1 MHAAVISLILAAAAG
16 AADEP
21 SATPA
26 PAAPPPAAEAVREAQ
41 PPGPALQRAQPD
53 AALAFGAKDVP
64 LEILEQALAPAPKVV
79 VLKTAYYG
87 TITVNHA
94 AHLARKIH
102 CIECHGQGPVTKI
115 AFTPKEA
122 HARCRDCHAQAQRG
136 PTECRGCHNM
146 VAPGTVVTGLRAIG
160 APQVSAAEARAAV
173 QAKEAVEARRY
184 AKAGALP
191 TEAELHTFVEPGAK
205 APVFRTF
212 QAGGAA
218 GDGDRYGFS
227 VRVASRQ
234 DWLAISHNL
243 DRMTGPGH
251 ARTLL
256 YSGGGYYHALPAIP
270 SLGLIAE
277 ALGGIDTVQKPKVT
291 FAAAVGARLGVE
303 WDPPWAPRFPIT
315 LSVAGF
321 ADIFHGEPISP
332 ACAYVT
338 LGVGAPVSAN

>member
-1 MHAAVISLILAAAAG
+1 MHAAVISLILAAAAAG
-16 AADEP
+16 AAADP
-21 SATPA
+21 PA
-26 PAAPPPAAEAVREAQ
+26 PPDPAGAVAAEPQ
-41 PPGPALQRAQPD
+41 PAGPVLQRAQPD
-53 AALAFGAKDVP
+53 AALAFGAKDLP

-102 CIECHGQGPVTKI
+102 CIECHGQGPVAKI

-173 QAKEAVEARRY
+173 EAKQAVEARRY

-191 TEAELHTFVEPGAK
+191 TEAELHAFVEPGAK
-205 APVFRTF
+205 APVLRTV

-270 SLGLIAE
+270 SLGLLAE
-277 ALGGIDTVQKPKVT
+277 ALGGVDTVQRPKVT
-291 FAAAVGARLGVE
+291 FAAALGARLGVE
-303 WDPPWAPRFPIT
+303 WDPPWAPRYPIT
-315 LSVAGF
+315 FSVAGF
-321 ADIFHGEPISP
+321 ADVFHGELITP